1 LQGGGGKRTFGEYL
15 DTLGL
20 SEKPLKMTRSQKKKL
35 AIKGFKTAQKILKMK
50 IKKSKK

>member
-20 SEKPLKMTRSQKKKL
+20 AEKQRPITKSQKKKL
-35 AIKGFKTAQKILKMK
+35 AIKGIKTAQKILRMR
-50 IKKSKK
+50 IKRNKK